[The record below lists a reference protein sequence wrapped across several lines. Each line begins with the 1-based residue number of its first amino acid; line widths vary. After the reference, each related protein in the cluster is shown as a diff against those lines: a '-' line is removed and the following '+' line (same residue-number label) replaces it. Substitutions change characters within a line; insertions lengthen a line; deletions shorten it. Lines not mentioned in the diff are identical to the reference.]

1 MANKSLPTTG
11 NNIRD
16 VVLVGGGH
24 AHIHVFPDF
33 AANMPTDIRITVI
46 ADTAIATYSGMVPG
60 FVDGQYSQQQLEIDA
75 RPLAELVDARVI
87 VARADRIDPIKKTIS
102 LDNGDSVSY
111 DIVSFNTGSTVAGK
125 DLPGVKDHAL
135 PTRPIGLF
143 VKRINELIT
152 CAKNH
157 DKADPFHV
165 IVVGAGAGGIE
176 VAFTLKNRLVRET
189 GSPIHITILDRGPRI
204 LSGYCNKLVQRI
216 ERKSKSCGVEIRCNA
231 PVSSVAADHV
241 ALDGGET
248 IACDALIWVAG
259 AISHPLFSDSNLATD
274 DRGFLKVRSTLQAQ
288 DYDDIFATGDCAAL
302 IDYPKTAKAGVYA
315 VRQGPYIAHN
325 LRALLEGKPLKRYT
339 PQRDFLLLMNLGN
352 GYAVGTKKGLTFGG
366 KWVMR
371 LKDHIDRKFMKRFQL

>member
-1 MANKSLPTTG
+1 MANKSSPTTG
-11 NNIRD
+11 NKIRD
-16 VVLVGGGH
+16 VVLVGAGH
-24 AHIHVFPDF
+24 AHIHIFPDF
-33 AANMPTDIRITVI
+33 AANPPENTRITVI

-60 FVDGQYSQQQLEIDA
+60 FVAGQYKQEQLEIDA
-75 RPLAELVDARVI
+75 RPLAKLVDARVI
-87 VARADRIDPIKKTIS
+87 VARADRIDPIKKTIA

-111 DIVSFNTGSTVAGK
+111 DIVSFNTGSTVAGQ

-135 PTRPIGLF
+135 PTRPIGSF
-143 VKRINELIT
+143 VKRINELISR
-152 CAKNH
+152 AKNH
-157 DKADPFHV
+157 NKAEAFQV

-176 VAFTLKNRLVRET
+176 VAYTLKDRLSRET
-189 GSPIHITILDRGPRI
+189 GSLIRVMILDSGPQILRG
-204 LSGYCNKLVQRI
+204 YNNKLVQRI
-216 ERKSKSCGVEIRCNA
+216 ERKSKSSGVEIRCNA
-231 PVSSVAADHV
+231 RVQSVAAEHIT
-241 ALDGGET
+241 LDGGET
-248 IACDALIWVAG
+248 VAFDALIWVTG
-259 AISHPLFSDSNLATD
+259 AISHPLFSDSNLTTD

-302 IDYPKTAKAGVYA
+302 IDYPDTAKAGVYA

-325 LRALLEGKPLKRYT
+325 LRAMLEGQPLKSYT